1 MNQGLPRMGDMRYNP
16 DTQLLEVYNGK
27 DWVVFAPQSI
37 DQVTNVDEYIDE
49 ISKKKALDELFGGV
63 K

>member
-1 MNQGLPRMGDMRYNP
+1 MGDMRYNP

>member
-1 MNQGLPRMGDMRYNP
+1 MNWELALAGDMRFNP
-16 DTQLLEVYNGK
+16 DTQMLEVYNGK

>member
-1 MNQGLPRMGDMRYNP
+1 MGDMRYNP

-27 DWVVFAPQSI
+27 DWVVFAPHSV

-49 ISKKKALDELFGGV
+49 ISKKNALDELFGGA
-63 K
+63 